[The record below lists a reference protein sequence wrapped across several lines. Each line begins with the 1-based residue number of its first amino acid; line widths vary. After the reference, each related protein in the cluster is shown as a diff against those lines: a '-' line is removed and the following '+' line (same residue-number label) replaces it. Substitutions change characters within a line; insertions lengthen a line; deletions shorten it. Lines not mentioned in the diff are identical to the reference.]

1 MSEIGRRVAIIF
13 GGSAF
18 TISVLVGVISNGDL
32 MYTCVLGLLAGI
44 FFGTGGLLI
53 GNLAEKYVYQAAQR
67 ELTRRAMEQKIAQD
81 LIGEEDTEETKEES
95 QDEV

>member
-1 MSEIGRRVAIIF
+1 LSEIGRRVAIIF

-18 TISVLVGVISNGDL
+18 TISVLIGVISNGDL

-67 ELTRRAMEQKIAQD
+67 EVTRRAMEQKIAQE
-81 LIGEEDTEETKEES
+81 LIGEKGPEETEEGS
-95 QDEV
+95 QDEI